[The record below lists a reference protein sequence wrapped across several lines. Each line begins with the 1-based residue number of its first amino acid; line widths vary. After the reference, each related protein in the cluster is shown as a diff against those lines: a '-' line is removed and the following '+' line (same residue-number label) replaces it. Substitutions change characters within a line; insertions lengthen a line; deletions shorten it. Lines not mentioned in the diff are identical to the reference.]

1 MATEGRGKQQ
11 MSQLIVKNI
20 TKSFNKK
27 IVIEDLSFTIEDGEF
42 VSLLGPSGSGKSTLF
57 HLIGGI
63 YEPDSGNFYLDGG
76 KITGKRGS
84 ISYTPQSPS
93 LFPWRTVIKNVV
105 LGSELYG
112 KPDEQKAQAMLE
124 KAGLTGYEHAYPHQ
138 LSGGMR
144 QRVAFVRSLLSPQ
157 SFICLDEP
165 FSALDEFTRLEMQK
179 WLLAIWE
186 QNRRSVLFVTHNIE
200 EAIFLSD
207 RIIVLS
213 SNPATVKREFNIPFP
228 RPREESILLTEEFL
242 SWKKEIYQELKVL
255 Q

>member
-1 MATEGRGKQQ
+1 

-20 TKSFNKK
+20 SKSFNKR
-27 IVIEDLSFTIEDGEF
+27 IVLEDLSFTIEDGEF

-57 HLIGGI
+57 HLIGGM
-63 YEPDSGNFYLDGG
+63 YEPDSGDFYLDGEN
-76 KITGKRGS
+76 ITGKRGS

-93 LFPWRTVIKNVV
+93 LFPWRTVLTNVV

-112 KPDEQKAQAMLE
+112 KPDEQKARNMLE
-124 KAGLTGYEHAYPHQ
+124 KAGLAGYENAYPHQ

-179 WLLAIWE
+179 WLLDIWE

-213 SNPATVKREFNIPFP
+213 SNPATVKREFTIPFP

-242 SWKKEIYQELKVL
+242 SWKKEIYQELRVL

>member
-1 MATEGRGKQQ
+1 

-20 TKSFNKK
+20 TKSFHKK
-27 IVIEDLSFTIEDGEF
+27 TVLDNLSFTVDDGEF

-57 HLIGGI
+57 HLIGGM
-63 YEPDSGNFYLDGG
+63 YEPDSGDFYLDGE

-93 LFPWRTVIKNVV
+93 LFPWRTILKNVI
-105 LGSELYG
+105 LGNELFG
-112 KPDEQKAQAMLE
+112 KPDEQEARAMLE
-124 KAGLTGYEHAYPHQ
+124 KAGLAGYENAYPHQ

-179 WLLAIWE
+179 WLLDIWG
-186 QNRRSVLFVTHNIE
+186 QNRRSILFVTHSIE
-200 EAIFLSD
+200 EAILLSD

-213 SNPATVKREFNIPFP
+213 SNPATVKREFKTPFP
-228 RPREESILLTEEFL
+228 RPREEAILLTEEFL
-242 SWKKEIYQELKVL
+242 RWKKEIYQELKVL

>member
-1 MATEGRGKQQ
+1 

-27 IVIEDLSFTIEDGEF
+27 IVLEDLSFTIEDGEF

-57 HLIGGI
+57 HLIGGM
-63 YEPDSGNFYLDGG
+63 YAPDSGDFYLDGE

-112 KPDEQKAQAMLE
+112 KPDEQKAQTMLE
-124 KAGLTGYEHAYPHQ
+124 KAGLAGYEHAYPHQ

-179 WLLAIWE
+179 WLLDIWG

-200 EAIFLSD
+200 EAIYLSD

-228 RPREESILLTEEFL
+228 RPREEAMHLTEEFL
-242 SWKKEIYQELKVL
+242 RWKKEIYQELRVL

>member
-1 MATEGRGKQQ
+1 

-20 TKSFNKK
+20 TKSFHKK
-27 IVIEDLSFTIEDGEF
+27 TVLDNLSFTVDDGEF

-57 HLIGGI
+57 HLIGGM
-63 YEPDSGNFYLDGG
+63 YEPDSGDFYLDGE

-93 LFPWRTVIKNVV
+93 LFPWRTILKNVILV
-105 LGSELYG
+105 NELFG
-112 KPDEQKAQAMLE
+112 KPDEQEARAMLE
-124 KAGLTGYEHAYPHQ
+124 KAGLAGYENAYPHQ

-179 WLLAIWE
+179 WLLDIWG
-186 QNRRSVLFVTHNIE
+186 QNRRSILFVTHSIE
-200 EAIFLSD
+200 EAILLSD

-213 SNPATVKREFNIPFP
+213 SNPATVKREFKIPFP
-228 RPREESILLTEEFL
+228 RPREEAILLTEEFL
-242 SWKKEIYQELKVL
+242 RWKKEIYQELKVL